1 MEAEL
6 EEGCTT
12 PRSQIRGAPAAC
24 PPPPR
29 KKPPPPY
36 GKLGEHGNQR
46 ELQQK
51 KGFFQPPDLELI
63 FTIKP
68 RREALC

>member
-6 EEGCTT
+6 DEECTT
-12 PRSQIRGAPAAC
+12 PRSQIRGDPVAC

-29 KKPPPPY
+29 KKLAAY
-36 GKLGEHGNQR
+36 SKEEYVKQR
-46 ELQQK
+46 ELPK
-51 KGFFQPPDLELI
+51 TVFFQPPDLELI
-63 FTIKP
+63 FTVAP